1 MNIHESAEDYLEAIL
16 RLKEAKGYARSVD
29 ISLLLGVTKPS
40 VSVAMKRL
48 RENGYLTMDA
58 DNLITLTPAGM
69 EIARSIYD
77 RHKTLSSFLE
87 SLGVDSDVAREDA
100 CKIEHDISE
109 ESFTAIRK
117 LMQERE
123 QHPEIRRSN
132 GISKQSR
139 VESPLFRRIR
149 PGFSIFLTSPFPV
162 SGMSVPARPPKELPS
177 AHRRQA
183 WNRSPRP
190 AGKLRQEQHQPHAEH
205 NLPCHRQSVEAA
217 AFPSDCRKMNVP
229 LLMHASTIMLRYTR
243 KQRRAKSV

>member
-123 QHPEIRRSN
+123 QEQKGKTAASNLLCLIYLKHDVLEEYYGCKIHVCERSIAS
-132 GISKQSR
+132 GAKQISCCK
-139 VESPLFRRIR
+139 
-149 PGFSIFLTSPFPV
+149 
-162 SGMSVPARPPKELPS
+162 
-177 AHRRQA
+177 
-183 WNRSPRP
+183 
-190 AGKLRQEQHQPHAEH
+190 
-205 NLPCHRQSVEAA
+205 
-217 AFPSDCRKMNVP
+217 
-229 LLMHASTIMLRYTR
+229 STNT
-243 KQRRAKSV
+243 A